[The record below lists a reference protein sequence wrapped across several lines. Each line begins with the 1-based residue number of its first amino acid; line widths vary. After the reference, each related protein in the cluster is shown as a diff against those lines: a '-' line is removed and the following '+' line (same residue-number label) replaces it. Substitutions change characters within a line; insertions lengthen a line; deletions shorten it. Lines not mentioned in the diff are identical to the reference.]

1 MSQADASSR
10 LQPKAAL
17 LAGLAG
23 GDLAAVINGILF
35 VVGSVSEDVLVQG
48 RPIALGQV
56 VVSSILPLFLAGG
69 LLAALAR
76 RPGGERRFG
85 IAAAVLTILSLALPF
100 TLPNAPGSMIL
111 TLLVMHLVAGGIAV
125 FVVPCLAAV
134 WSGPRSSA
142 AGRTA

>member
-1 MSQADASSR
+1 M
-10 LQPKAAL
+10 
-17 LAGLAG
+17 
-23 GDLAAVINGILF
+23 
-35 VVGSVSEDVLVQG
+35 
-48 RPIALGQV
+48 
-56 VVSSILPLFLAGG
+56 
-69 LLAALAR
+69 
-76 RPGGERRFG
+76 
-85 IAAAVLTILSLALPF
+85 IAASVLTILSLALPF